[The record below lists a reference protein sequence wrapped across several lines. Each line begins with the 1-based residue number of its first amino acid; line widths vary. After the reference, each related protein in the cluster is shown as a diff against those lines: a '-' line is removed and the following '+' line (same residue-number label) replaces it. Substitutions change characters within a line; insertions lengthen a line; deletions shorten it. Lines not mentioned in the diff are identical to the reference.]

1 MARRKRQSTA
11 EDIMDAVA
19 LLPWWAGVALA
30 FASYLFFHWLAGRPQ
45 PTISGP
51 GQVGS
56 LFPYMFITGVSGA
69 LQYLAPMLCLVG
81 ALISFVK
88 RTKRASLVANVTASK
103 GADALNDMSWAEFE
117 TLTAEAFR
125 LQGFAV
131 QEQGGAQP
139 DGGVDLV
146 ARKGSE
152 TFLVQCKQWRAFKVG
167 VDVVRELYG
176 VMAARGAAGGYVVTS
191 GTFTADARTFAE
203 GRNVRLIDGTR
214 LFGLLQQ
221 ARASLDA
228 RGAAPAAPLASTP
241 AKVVPPS
248 NSAPS
253 CPMCKATMVRRT
265 AKKGANC
272 WGAVLGMLRVPG
284 MSRDALM
291 RIALLAAGSIELQWL
306 SGLNRAMTRSFRK
319 WHPPRESVCPP
330 KVDWPS

>member
-56 LFPYMFITGVSGA
+56 LFPYMFITGLSRA

-228 RGAAPAAPLASTP
+228 RGAAPAAPLVPTP
-241 AKVVPPS
+241 AKVVPVS

-265 AKKGANC
+265 ARKGANA
-272 WGAVLGMLRVPG
+272 GAQFWRCSAFPACRGTL
-284 MSRDALM
+284 
-291 RIALLAAGSIELQWL
+291 
-306 SGLNRAMTRSFRK
+306 
-319 WHPPRESVCPP
+319 
-330 KVDWPS
+330 